1 MLFADCTGW
10 CRDHGKT
17 IEDVEKAAWRVGCA
31 VQDGR
36 AFHGPCHL
44 RINLASPFSRIEEA
58 FDRLDR
64 YVFNGDF

>member
-1 MLFADCTGW
+1 
-10 CRDHGKT
+10 
-17 IEDVEKAAWRVGCA
+17 VGCA